1 MSVLEF
7 RKARESRNVVRT
19 MLGKYLHIVL
29 FTKTRYSSFLNHN
42 FSKISNIKEQI
53 LLWGIIGEANFTF
66 LNLKYEEIHISHPSV
81 YFAGFWTQNKQ
92 DPVSTMQKTGWTVHS
107 SSWSCLVW
115 KRVSFWIWSTTIIF
129 GMEMNEQTTNQ
140 VILVHARS
148 VRRQSFA
155 TQHFGIGQTFI
166 WIITGKLLLILK
178 NFKWSYGR
186 PP

>member
-92 DPVSTMQKTGWTVHS
+92 DPVSTMQKTGWTIHS
-107 SSWSCLVW
+107 SLLVW
-115 KRVSFWIWSTTIIF
+115 KRVSLWMWSVGGSSNHFPAYWAIF
-129 GMEMNEQTTNQ
+129 GMVTNKRQ
-140 VILVHARS
+140 PGDPSASLLLTS

-155 TQHFGIGQTFI
+155 I
-166 WIITGKLLLILK
+166 
-178 NFKWSYGR
+178 
-186 PP
+186 

>member
-92 DPVSTMQKTGWTVHS
+92 DPVSTMQRPFIPLPG
-107 SSWSCLVW
+107 LVW
-115 KRVSFWIWSTTIIF
+115 SGKGF
-129 GMEMNEQTTNQ
+129 
-140 VILVHARS
+140 
-148 VRRQSFA
+148 
-155 TQHFGIGQTFI
+155 HFGYDQQPSFLAWRWTNKQA
-166 WIITGKLLLILK
+166 TR
-178 NFKWSYGR
+178 WS
-186 PP
+186 

>member
-92 DPVSTMQKTGWTVHS
+92 DPVSTMQKTGWTIHA

-129 GMEMNEQTTNQ
+129 GVETNKQTTNPKECFH
-140 VILVHARS
+140 LAFARKRVVLFRS
-148 VRRQSFA
+148 
-155 TQHFGIGQTFI
+155 
-166 WIITGKLLLILK
+166 
-178 NFKWSYGR
+178 
-186 PP
+186 